1 MICPFLP
8 PPTSVILPC
17 LLRRYV
23 ITNPP
28 YEFELVPTDLIFC
41 LMQFDHNAGQSRT
54 SLSHSSHS
62 SHSSSKKS
70 SSVHSVPPSNR
81 QNRSSKTRE
90 ARDKQKYVPPRVAV
104 HVCVQKEAA
113 CRCVCDAACV
123 PRAPSVPIVCIS
135 LTITFTPSAAEIGP
149 FGVCGIVRGADGQ
162 PARIMDADP
171 VVSGR
176 RRLRPSPRHPSA
188 VSPIALPYRMSMS
201 LDVPPN
207 VKVKTTGGHLRSK
220 SMQICYGGRTVE

>member
-1 MICPFLP
+1 MPPPLTP
-8 PPTSVILPC
+8 SPPTSFILPC

-90 ARDKQKYVPPRVAV
+90 ARDKQKYVSLPVASWSV
-104 HVCVQKEAA
+104 FVCRTWWRLCIGVFV
-113 CRCVCDAACV
+113 VCLCT
-123 PRAPSVPIVCIS
+123 VCYTS
-135 LTITFTPSAAEIGP
+135 LTIT
-149 FGVCGIVRGADGQ
+149 
-162 PARIMDADP
+162 
-171 VVSGR
+171 
-176 RRLRPSPRHPSA
+176 RLRSW
-188 VSPIALPYRMSMS
+188 L
-201 LDVPPN
+201 
-207 VKVKTTGGHLRSK
+207 K
-220 SMQICYGGRTVE
+220 S